1 MIDVVLS
8 ELLLREFERFAEFN
22 CNFLLLSEDEL
33 VVLHVF
39 FSVHFQVRSQLV
51 QVQAVLVRALL
62 ATEEKLTEF
71 SRSERSPDHP
81 FIQNELVYTQDG
93 DRTFSS

>member
-22 CNFLLLSEDEL
+22 CNLLLLSEDEL

-39 FSVHFQVRSQLV
+39 FSVHFQVRS
-51 QVQAVLVRALL
+51 
-62 ATEEKLTEF
+62 
-71 SRSERSPDHP
+71 
-81 FIQNELVYTQDG
+81 
-93 DRTFSS
+93 